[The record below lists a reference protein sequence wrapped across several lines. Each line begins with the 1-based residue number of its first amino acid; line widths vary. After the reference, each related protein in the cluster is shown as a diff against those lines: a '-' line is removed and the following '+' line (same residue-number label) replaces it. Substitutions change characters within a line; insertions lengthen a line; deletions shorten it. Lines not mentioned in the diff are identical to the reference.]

1 MDDESVKETVCAY
14 DNLCK
19 GTQKSK
25 EGSMWKDSTAGFVKN
40 DLINCFLLKDDL
52 LGGTYKIGKYSV
64 FHITEPKPR
73 VIVSTRIRDR
83 AFQRSLCDNYLTN
96 AVSRSFI
103 YDSAACQVGKGTD
116 FARRRLKCHLQRYYR
131 KHGLNGYVLKCDIKS
146 FFGSTP
152 HKVAEQAVRKRVSD
166 AWAVDKT
173 VQIINSF
180 DQGPDPDVGMGLGS
194 QVTQL
199 IELAVL
205 DDLDHYIKEQLR
217 VKPYERYMDDFILI
231 HESKDYLRYCRS
243 EIEKIV
249 NSLGLSLNRK
259 KTQIF
264 PVKQPIHFLGFSFR
278 LTATGKVIMRVLP
291 CKVTRE
297 RRKLRKLVDLA
308 KQGVM
313 TKYQVDECFKSWKAH
328 ASKGNCY
335 KLVQAMTAYYNDLWR

>member
-1 MDDESVKETVCAY
+1 M
-14 DNLCK
+14 
-19 GTQKSK
+19 
-25 EGSMWKDSTAGFVKN
+25 
-40 DLINCFLLKDDL
+40 
-52 LGGTYKIGKYSV
+52 
-64 FHITEPKPR
+64 
-73 VIVSTRIRDR
+73 
-83 AFQRSLCDNYLTN
+83 
-96 AVSRSFI
+96 
-103 YDSAACQVGKGTD
+103 
-116 FARRRLKCHLQRYYR
+116 
-131 KHGLNGYVLKCDIKS
+131 
-146 FFGSTP
+146 
-152 HKVAEQAVRKRVSD
+152 SD

-264 PVKQPIHFLGFSFR
+264 PVK
-278 LTATGKVIMRVLP
+278 
-291 CKVTRE
+291 
-297 RRKLRKLVDLA
+297 
-308 KQGVM
+308 
-313 TKYQVDECFKSWKAH
+313 
-328 ASKGNCY
+328 
-335 KLVQAMTAYYNDLWR
+335 